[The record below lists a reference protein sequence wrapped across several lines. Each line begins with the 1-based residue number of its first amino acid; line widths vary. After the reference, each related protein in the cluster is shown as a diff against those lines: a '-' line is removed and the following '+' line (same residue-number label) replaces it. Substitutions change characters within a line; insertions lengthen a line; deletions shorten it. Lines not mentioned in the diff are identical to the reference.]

1 MKFVKLSDFAT
12 ADSDVINGGG
22 TNCTEKIQTVL
33 DMAKEGGGLFV
44 TVDGGF
50 LTETLTVYSH
60 TTLFCPNEACG
71 FYLKDDTNAPLIRN
85 AHFSQGEREDRDI
98 SLIGGTYN
106 FNCRHQL
113 HDRGEIDSD
122 DPVIRFTH
130 SWVFGMMFYGVYS
143 LKVQGAVFR
152 NQRTFAFVCGNAEQV
167 AMENIRI
174 DLPDIMN
181 AQNQD
186 GLHFFGPSKNIVLR
200 NISGTAGDDFIA
212 LAPDEFDAK
221 SYITDVLIDGVHL
234 NNSDQGIRLLCRGK
248 GLLDRII
255 IRNVT
260 GTYKCFGFYINPWAS
275 PEYKE
280 GERYGNY
287 GSVTIENVDLKQTE
301 LKYPYTKAFLFRLG
315 GIIEYRKDIRRKLR
329 ECRGRSR
336 FYADRRRLHVFRRKG
351 RRLQDN
357 DRKSSRRERYRV
369 FGLSYGRNR
378 GQILRD
384 RQYDGEKR
392 KCGNRKS
399 ERNDQK
405 FESKT
410 VAGKRLSVTTFV
422 LSG

>member
-1 MKFVKLSDFAT
+1 MKFVKLSDFVA

-50 LTETLTVYSH
+50 LTGTLTVYSH

-113 HDRGEIDSD
+113 HDTGEIDSD

-212 LAPDEFDAK
+212 LASDEFDAK

-260 GTYKCFGFYINPWAS
+260 GTYKCFGFYITPWAS

-315 GIIEYRKDIRRKLR
+315 GIIDTVKISGVNYVNAAGEADFMQIGGDYTFFDEREGDYRTTIGNLLVENVTVSSDFPTGGIVV
-329 ECRGRSR
+329 RSCEI
-336 FYADRRRLHVFRRKG
+336 
-351 RRLQDN
+351 DN
-357 DRKSSRRERYRV
+357 M
-369 FGLSYGRNR
+369 
-378 GQILRD
+378 
-384 RQYDGEKR
+384 
-392 KCGNRKS
+392 
-399 ERNDQK
+399 
-405 FESKT
+405 T
-410 VAGKRLSVTTFV
+410 VKNANAEVENLNGTIKNLKVKQ
-422 LSG
+422 

>member
-22 TNCTEKIQTVL
+22 TNCTEKVQAVL
-33 DMAKEGGGLFV
+33 DMAKTGGGLFV

-50 LTETLTVYSH
+50 LTGTLTIYSH

-71 FYLKDDTNAPLIRN
+71 FYLKDDTNAPLIKN

-113 HDRGEIDSD
+113 HDTGEIDSD

-143 LKVQGAVFR
+143 LKVQNAVLR

-167 AMENIRI
+167 VMENVRI

-248 GLLDRII
+248 GLLDRVI

-315 GIIEYRKDIRRKLR
+315 GIIDTVKISGVNYVNAAGEADFMQIGGDYTFFDEREGDYKTSIGNLLVENVTASSGFSTGGIVVKSCEIDNMTVKDANV
-329 ECRGRSR
+329 E
-336 FYADRRRLHVFRRKG
+336 VE
-351 RRLQDN
+351 N
-357 DRKSSRRERYRV
+357 
-369 FGLSYGRNR
+369 
-378 GQILRD
+378 
-384 RQYDGEKR
+384 
-392 KCGNRKS
+392 
-399 ERNDQK
+399 
-405 FESKT
+405 
-410 VAGKRLSVTTFV
+410 
-422 LSG
+422 LSGTIKNLKVK

>member
-1 MKFVKLSDFAT
+1 MKFVKLSDYALP
-12 ADSDVINGGG
+12 DSNVLSGGG
-22 TNCTEKIQTVL
+22 TNCTEKIQAVL
-33 DMAKEGGGLFV
+33 DTAKESGGLFI
-44 TVDGGF
+44 TVDGAF
-50 LTETLTVYSH
+50 LTETLKVHSH

-71 FYLKDDTNAPLIRN
+71 FYLKDYTNAPLIKN
-85 AHFSQGEREDRDI
+85 AHFSQEERADRDI

-106 FNCRHQL
+106 FNCKHQL
-113 HDRGEIDSD
+113 HDIGEIDSD
-122 DPVIRFTH
+122 DPVIQFTH

-143 LKVQGAVFR
+143 LKVQNTVLM
-152 NQRTFAFVCGNAEQV
+152 NQRTFAFVCGNSEQV
-167 AMENIRI
+167 VMENVRI

-234 NNSDQGIRLLCRGK
+234 NDSDQGIRLLCRGK
-248 GLLDRII
+248 GTLDRVI

-315 GIIEYRKDIRRKLR
+315 GIIDTVKISDVNYVNAAGEADFMQIGGDYTFFDER
-329 ECRGRSR
+329 EGD
-336 FYADRRRLHVFRRKG
+336 Y
-351 RRLQDN
+351 
-357 DRKSSRRERYRV
+357 
-369 FGLSYGRNR
+369 
-378 GQILRD
+378 
-384 RQYDGEKR
+384 
-392 KCGNRKS
+392 
-399 ERNDQK
+399 
-405 FESKT
+405 KT
-410 VAGKRLSVTTFV
+410 TIKNLLVENVTTSSVFPTGGIV
-422 LSG
+422 VKSCKIDNLTVKNADVEVKNLNGKIKNLKKIKGENNS

>member
-1 MKFVKLSDFAT
+1 MKFVKLSDYAT

-50 LTETLTVYSH
+50 LTGTLTVYSH

-98 SLIGGTYN
+98 SFIGGTYN

-200 NISGTAGDDFIA
+200 DISGTAGDDFIA

-315 GIIEYRKDIRRKLR
+315 GIIDTVKISGVNYVNAAGEADFMQIGGDYTFFDER
-329 ECRGRSR
+329 EGDYKTTIGNLLVENVTVSSDFPTGGIVVRSCEI
-336 FYADRRRLHVFRRKG
+336 
-351 RRLQDN
+351 DN
-357 DRKSSRRERYRV
+357 M
-369 FGLSYGRNR
+369 
-378 GQILRD
+378 
-384 RQYDGEKR
+384 
-392 KCGNRKS
+392 
-399 ERNDQK
+399 
-405 FESKT
+405 T
-410 VAGKRLSVTTFV
+410 VKNANAEIENLNGTIKNLKVKQ
-422 LSG
+422 

>member
-1 MKFVKLSDFAT
+1 MKFVKLSDFVA

-50 LTETLTVYSH
+50 LTGTLTVYSH

-85 AHFSQGEREDRDI
+85 AHFSQGEREDSDI

-113 HDRGEIDSD
+113 HDTGEIDSD

-200 NISGTAGDDFIA
+200 DISGTAGDDFIA

-315 GIIEYRKDIRRKLR
+315 GIIDTVKISGVNYVNAAGEADFMQIGGDYTFFDER
-329 ECRGRSR
+329 EGDYKTTIGNLLVENVTVSSDFPTGGIVVRSCEI
-336 FYADRRRLHVFRRKG
+336 
-351 RRLQDN
+351 DN
-357 DRKSSRRERYRV
+357 M
-369 FGLSYGRNR
+369 
-378 GQILRD
+378 
-384 RQYDGEKR
+384 
-392 KCGNRKS
+392 
-399 ERNDQK
+399 
-405 FESKT
+405 T
-410 VAGKRLSVTTFV
+410 VKNANAEIENLNGTIKNLKVKQ
-422 LSG
+422 

>member
-1 MKFVKLSDFAT
+1 MKFVKLSDFAVC
-12 ADSDVINGGG
+12 DSDVVFGGG
-22 TNCTEKIQTVL
+22 TLSTKQIQSVL
-33 DMAKEGGGLFV
+33 DTAKDGKGLFV
-44 TVDGGF
+44 TVDGAF
-50 LTETLTVYSH
+50 LTGTLNVYSH

-71 FYLKDDTNAPLIRN
+71 FYLADNTDAPLLKN

-98 SLIGGTYN
+98 VLIGGTYN
-106 FNCRHQL
+106 FNCKRQRH
-113 HDRGEIDSD
+113 DIGEIDSD
-122 DPVIRFTH
+122 DPVVKFTH

-143 LKVQGAVFR
+143 LKVQNVVLM

-167 AMENIRI
+167 VMENVRI

-186 GLHFFGPSKNIVLR
+186 GLHFFGPSRNIVLR

-315 GIIEYRKDIRRKLR
+315 GIIDTVKISGVNYVNAAGEADFMQIGGDYTFFDER
-329 ECRGRSR
+329 EGDYKTTIGNLLVENVTVSSDFPTGGIVVRSCEI
-336 FYADRRRLHVFRRKG
+336 
-351 RRLQDN
+351 DN
-357 DRKSSRRERYRV
+357 M
-369 FGLSYGRNR
+369 
-378 GQILRD
+378 
-384 RQYDGEKR
+384 
-392 KCGNRKS
+392 
-399 ERNDQK
+399 
-405 FESKT
+405 T
-410 VAGKRLSVTTFV
+410 VKNANAEVENLNGTIKNLKVKQ
-422 LSG
+422 

>member
-1 MKFVKLSDFAT
+1 MKFVKLSDFVA

-50 LTETLTVYSH
+50 LTGTLTVYSH

-143 LKVQGAVFR
+143 LKVQGAVLR

-248 GLLDRII
+248 GLLDRIV

-315 GIIEYRKDIRRKLR
+315 GIIDTVKISGVNYVNAAGEADFMQIGGDYTFFDER
-329 ECRGRSR
+329 EGDYKTTIGNLLVENVTVSSDFPTGGIVVRSCEI
-336 FYADRRRLHVFRRKG
+336 
-351 RRLQDN
+351 DN
-357 DRKSSRRERYRV
+357 M
-369 FGLSYGRNR
+369 
-378 GQILRD
+378 
-384 RQYDGEKR
+384 
-392 KCGNRKS
+392 
-399 ERNDQK
+399 
-405 FESKT
+405 T
-410 VAGKRLSVTTFV
+410 VKNANAEIENLNGTIKNLKVKQ
-422 LSG
+422 